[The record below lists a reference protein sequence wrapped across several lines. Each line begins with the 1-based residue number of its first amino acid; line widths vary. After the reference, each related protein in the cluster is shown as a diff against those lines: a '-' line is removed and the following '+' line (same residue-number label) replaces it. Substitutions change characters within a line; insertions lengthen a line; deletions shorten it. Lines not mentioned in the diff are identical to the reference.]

1 MRKKIL
7 EKRLLKLQGKITDLK
22 ARALN
27 SEDINEV
34 RSINDKID
42 EIKEQ
47 IDDIQEELEAL
58 KDDES
63 SDDSNSG
70 EGDEEAQRHGIP
82 IGAEVRGGNP
92 LATYGQN
99 QIAPMQNVRE
109 RPYSSVEYRQAFMNY
124 VQKGTPISKDILT
137 RAGGDTGTTLIE
149 ELGAIIPVTIMD
161 EFIKEVSK
169 VYGQVY
175 AKVRKLNIKGGVKF
189 PISDLKAEF
198 KWIAETTVS
207 PNQKAGDIKEFIEFS
222 ANVGEIRVAVSLLAE
237 VLTLDIF
244 EDEVVKIMTEAYVKE
259 MDNSILA
266 GTGVGQPLGITVDPR
281 VKNVITLTEAEISD
295 WKVWRKKLFAKI
307 PLSKRGTGEFLF
319 TSATLESCLLTM
331 CDANNRPLFKEAPPE
346 IAFSNNGIAGRF
358 YGREVTLVEP
368 DIIKDYDTASSGDII
383 GIYWV
388 PQDYAINTNMAFGI
402 KRYFDDDTNKWINKG
417 LTIVDGKILDP
428 SGCYIIKKA

>member
-7 EKRLLKLQGKITDLK
+7 EKRLAKLRNKIADLK
-22 ARALN
+22 ARALK

-47 IDDIQEELEAL
+47 IDDIQEELDAL
-58 KDDES
+58 KDDEG
-63 SDDSNSG
+63 SDDSNSS
-70 EGDEEAQRHGIP
+70 EGDGEAQRQNIP
-82 IGAEVRGGNP
+82 NGAEMRGGNP

-99 QIAPMQNVRE
+99 QVPMQNVRE
-109 RPYSSVEYRQAFMNY
+109 KPYSSMEYRQAFMEY

-137 RAGGDTGTTLIE
+137 RAGGDTGTTLVD
-149 ELGAIIPVTIMD
+149 ELGAIVPVTIMD

-175 AKVRKLNIKGGVKF
+175 AKVRKTNIKGGVKF

-198 KWIAETTVS
+198 RWISETTVS
-207 PNQKAGDIKEFIEFS
+207 PNQKAGDIKEYIEFS

-244 EDEVVKIMTEAYVKE
+244 DGEVARIMTEAYIKE
-259 MDNSILA
+259 MDNCILA

-281 VKNVITLTEAEISD
+281 VTNEVTFTTAEISD
-295 WKVWRKKLFAKI
+295 WKQWRKKLFAQI
-307 PLSKRGTGEFLF
+307 PLSKRGKGEFLF

-346 IAFSNNGIAGRF
+346 IAFGESGIAGRF
-358 YGREVTLVEP
+358 YGRDTTLVEP
-368 DIIKDYDTASSGDII
+368 DVIKDFDTAASGDVI

-388 PQDYAINTNMAFGI
+388 PNDYAINTNMVFGI

-417 LTIVDGKILDP
+417 LTIVDGKILDT